1 MLAAAGV
8 AGGGVGG
15 GRVGAGDGV
24 PGRVGAGEGVAGRV
38 ATSVGVGDAL
48 WLDARGVLVAAAG
61 RVVAVGGGLVGA
73 TVARAGAG
81 DGLDCGL
88 GVGVFDAASAADGR
102 PSRTVVAKAADR
114 IQARI
119 IVDRVEADR
128 PTISRGI

>member
-1 MLAAAGV
+1 MAAIA
-8 AGGGVGG
+8 
-15 GRVGAGDGV
+15 
-24 PGRVGAGEGVAGRV
+24 
-38 ATSVGVGDAL
+38 GVGDAL
-48 WLDARGVLVAAAG
+48 WLVTRGVLVAVAG
-61 RVVAVGGGLVGA
+61 TVVAVGGGLVGA
-73 TVARAGAG
+73 TVARAGEG

-88 GVGVFDAASAADGR
+88 GVGVLDAASAADGR